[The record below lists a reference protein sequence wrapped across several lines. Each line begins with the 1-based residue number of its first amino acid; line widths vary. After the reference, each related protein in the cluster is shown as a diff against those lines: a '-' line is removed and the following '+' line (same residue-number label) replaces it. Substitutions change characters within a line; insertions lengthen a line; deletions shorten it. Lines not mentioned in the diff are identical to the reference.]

1 METASSSQTT
11 APCEIPPHLIAA
23 EGLSSRSI
31 VLDGAQQAPREI
43 LIWKL
48 GPVPTLKGVF
58 LYTQKSAAL
67 IKAQWQMLGRDIG
80 FDYGHE
86 AFKPGMPE
94 KDRIAAGWGK
104 VDIRA
109 DGSFWISQI
118 QWTPEAAQ
126 KVANRELRYHSPAFD
141 ADSATGEI
149 LNAKNVALTNFPATL
164 NARPILLADGDGPQL
179 EGVALGLHLLDLGR
193 AILADAQ
200 EQSLPAVARV
210 DDAQPVGPVTLAGP
224 AIPTTPGAAAPLIDS
239 QVDAPK
245 KRATLTAATA
255 GPVPFHAYPTHVDE
269 TWDADAAVSE
279 LRKWAGVE
287 DEDPPADAWQKYAQG
302 FAYVAGEGDKLGDFS
317 LPHHRVIDGALVTS
331 LKGTEAAGAAMQ
343 GARGGVDIPESDRAA
358 VREHLAKHY
367 HQFDRR
373 APWEEEAPTETAAPP
388 SADVEAAYPA
398 GVPSPS
404 QLPSSRTTTSSTE
417 QPPMADMT
425 QMKQHAQALALARQC
440 TRMMSVAQSAAE
452 SDDPALQAMAAP
464 IAEQCAKMLGAYKA
478 AFPGMGEP
486 DGDEVVM
493 SVADAK
499 AKDEKMAALSAEVES
514 LRGVVLLAETLTGKK
529 GAELK
534 GGLVLLSERAEQVA
548 QQSVVNAEQQ
558 RLTLLD
564 SMVKTVAEGGTQQI
578 LPTKRA
584 LFETFTLSEL
594 EAFKAAAPV
603 VGPKPA
609 QADQGARQLN
619 GNAPPMDDAG
629 QVVLSEQVGAEALQL
644 LGIPP
649 DSAWLK
655 PGQGMGPAKASAL

>member
-1 METASSSQTT
+1 
-11 APCEIPPHLIAA
+11 
-23 EGLSSRSI
+23 
-31 VLDGAQQAPREI
+31 
-43 LIWKL
+43 
-48 GPVPTLKGVF
+48 
-58 LYTQKSAAL
+58 
-67 IKAQWQMLGRDIG
+67 
-80 FDYGHE
+80 
-86 AFKPGMPE
+86 
-94 KDRIAAGWGK
+94 
-104 VDIRA
+104 
-109 DGSFWISQI
+109 
-118 QWTPEAAQ
+118 
-126 KVANRELRYHSPAFD
+126 
-141 ADSATGEI
+141 
-149 LNAKNVALTNFPATL
+149 
-164 NARPILLADGDGPQL
+164 
-179 EGVALGLHLLDLGR
+179 
-193 AILADAQ
+193 
-200 EQSLPAVARV
+200 
-210 DDAQPVGPVTLAGP
+210 
-224 AIPTTPGAAAPLIDS
+224 
-239 QVDAPK
+239 
-245 KRATLTAATA
+245 
-255 GPVPFHAYPTHVDE
+255 
-269 TWDADAAVSE
+269 
-279 LRKWAGVE
+279 
-287 DEDPPADAWQKYAQG
+287 
-302 FAYVAGEGDKLGDFS
+302 
-317 LPHHRVIDGALVTS
+317 
-331 LKGTEAAGAAMQ
+331 
-343 GARGGVDIPESDRAA
+343 
-358 VREHLAKHY
+358 
-367 HQFDRR
+367 
-373 APWEEEAPTETAAPP
+373 
-388 SADVEAAYPA
+388 
-398 GVPSPS
+398 
-404 QLPSSRTTTSSTE
+404 
-417 QPPMADMT
+417 MADMT